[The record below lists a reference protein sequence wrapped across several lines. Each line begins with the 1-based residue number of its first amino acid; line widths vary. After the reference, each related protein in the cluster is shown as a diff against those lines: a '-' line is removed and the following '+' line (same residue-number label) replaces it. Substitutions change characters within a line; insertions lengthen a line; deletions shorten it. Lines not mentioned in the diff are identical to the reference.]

1 MGRSNDRY
9 RRPGFTAREKMLAL
23 LPYLALL
30 GFLIGFILA
39 KTG

>member
-39 KTG
+39 KVG